1 MAQRLLFRHGS
12 LVRPAAAAA
21 CACGLALQQRSEP
34 SNSLFASKP
43 SFDAVEPE
51 KKLAQYE
58 MGAELGQGAFGVVKI
73 ATKSGVQYALKI
85 VKKRSK
91 LCDAMA
97 EKEAE
102 LLRAV
107 SPHDNIVGLVDAF
120 ELPTE
125 YAFVMD
131 LARGGEASRVQ
142 VFDRICDNGPFSERA
157 AADVVRQVALALDHA
172 NKRGVCHR
180 DIKPENLLLTDGSD
194 KANVKLCDF
203 GCAAFIPKDQPVT
216 GRWGTAGYMAPE
228 VIRGDGYGP
237 AVDSFSLGA
246 PLLALLA
253 VHSRVLLFILLGGY
267 NPFDPGGDSAD
278 PVIEKR
284 VLSNQWAFDPEC
296 FGSVS
301 KEAKDLI
308 TKLLSTAPERRPTS
322 SDLLANK
329 WVMGNASA
337 AP

>member
-1 MAQRLLFRHGS
+1 MCSAKLDPPMAQRLLFRHGS

-131 LARGGEASRVQ
+131 LARGGEA
-142 VFDRICDNGPFSERA
+142 CA
-157 AADVVRQVALALDHA
+157 H
-172 NKRGVCHR
+172 
-180 DIKPENLLLTDGSD
+180 LLHCS
-194 KANVKLCDF
+194 AF
-203 GCAAFIPKDQPVT
+203 G
-216 GRWGTAGYMAPE
+216 
-228 VIRGDGYGP
+228 
-237 AVDSFSLGA
+237 
-246 PLLALLA
+246 LLAWMSELPCAGL
-253 VHSRVLLFILLGGY
+253 
-267 NPFDPGGDSAD
+267 
-278 PVIEKR
+278 
-284 VLSNQWAFDPEC
+284 
-296 FGSVS
+296 
-301 KEAKDLI
+301 
-308 TKLLSTAPERRPTS
+308 RPY
-322 SDLLANK
+322 L
-329 WVMGNASA
+329 
-337 AP
+337 